1 MSYISIVDCNILLQ
15 DTAFTFPDVHL
26 LQYGY
31 KPQND
36 SSIDEYIAYV
46 IYIYKNTVL
55 VYTETWL

>member
-15 DTAFTFPDVHL
+15 DTALTFPDVHL

-31 KPQND
+31 KPRND
-36 SSIDEYIAYV
+36 SSIDEYT
-46 IYIYKNTVL
+46 YIYRKNTVL